1 MYPFN
6 PCGLL
11 VKHKGDLHNNGH
23 AEEYTPV
30 PSNLISKRWYPP
42 SSRWYLVSLSL
53 SSGHS
58 SGAAD
63 RLTVFV
69 FRDLPAY
76 GLRYQLGKFGPVV
89 LKIMPKFPREVANK
103 KSHPCAHDSS
113 YGALAHFWYYN
124 QVRLPFVCE
133 KITTHGSVTF
143 DLDATARLCT
153 VTRPVD
159 TCIIWKSMHCSCT
172 VLEDVHFGQVWFRV
186 T

>member
-1 MYPFN
+1 M
-6 PCGLL
+6 
-11 VKHKGDLHNNGH
+11 
-23 AEEYTPV
+23 
-30 PSNLISKRWYPP
+30 
-42 SSRWYLVSLSL
+42 
-53 SSGHS
+53 
-58 SGAAD
+58 
-63 RLTVFV
+63 FV
-69 FRDLPAY
+69 FRDLAAY

-89 LKIMPKFPREVANK
+89 LKIMPEISARGSEQE
-103 KSHPCAHDSS
+103 KSPMRARFE
-113 YGALAHFWYYN
+113 LWAHFWYYN

>member
-1 MYPFN
+1 MTRLRQLNISTVQMPRHQR
-6 PCGLL
+6 PCRRI
-11 VKHKGDLHNNGH
+11 HPS
-23 AEEYTPV
+23 PV
-30 PSNLISKRWYPP
+30 QPHLQEMI
-42 SSRWYLVSLSL
+42 SRWYLVSLAL